1 MLYIQHTFLNF
12 LCIESLMLEGRLFQ
26 NRVLEQPLSLARF
39 QAALIFPPVL
49 HYPLG
54 MIPLDKLA
62 RLPRHQRLRKAEK
75 ILAAAELR
83 LIAGQKPESAACL
96 AELLALLA
104 GDEAFAPPERRALG
118 EAALAFRSPEAADP
132 GASPLSRRALNG
144 ARHILL
150 AAAGRQS
157 ADWDLMD
164 GEGILDA
171 AKRRVFPGMRVYL
184 EDIRSPFNVGAMF
197 RAAESFGVE
206 KLWLSPLCA
215 DPRHRRALRTAMGCV
230 DVLPWERAELEDLRG
245 PETGEGPPCFA
256 LETGGAGVGDFPFPA
271 SGLMIVG
278 SEELGV
284 SPSALERA
292 EASLGRVS
300 IKSYGAKGS
309 LNASV
314 AFGIALHRWAEVLA
328 GELPAFNP

>member
-1 MLYIQHTFLNF
+1 
-12 LCIESLMLEGRLFQ
+12 
-26 NRVLEQPLSLARF
+26 
-39 QAALIFPPVL
+39 
-49 HYPLG
+49 

-83 LIAGQKPESAACL
+83 LIAGRKPEPAACL

-104 GDEAFAPPERRALG
+104 RDEAFAPPERRDLE
-118 EAALAFRSPEAADP
+118 EAALAFRFQEAVGP
-132 GASPLSRRALNG
+132 GACPLPRRALNG
-144 ARHILL
+144 ARHVLL
-150 AAAGRQS
+150 AATGRQS

-164 GEGILDA
+164 QGGVLDA

-206 KLWLSPLCA
+206 KLWLSSLCA

-230 DVLPWERAELEDLRG
+230 DVLPWERAELGDLLE

-256 LETGGAGVGDFPFPA
+256 LETGGTGVGDFPFPEN
-271 SGLMIVG
+271 GLMIAG

-284 SPSALERA
+284 SPAALERA
-292 EASLGRVS
+292 DASLGRVS
-300 IKSYGAKGS
+300 IPCYGAKGS
-309 LNASV
+309 LNVSV

-328 GELPAFNP
+328 GGPPAFTR